1 MKILPI
7 LLSTATLLLA
17 NPTVEEIVQKSD
29 DIRNISGSMY
39 ERGHIVEY
47 KNARKVDSMT
57 IDIYAKEYGNGFKT
71 LVQIL
76 SPKKDKGKLILRSG
90 NKMWLYDPKSK
101 ATAQMSPQQRLMGQS
116 SSSDV
121 MSANFSNDYS
131 LKLVGAERIKNGA
144 KQYREAY
151 KIAMKAKS
159 TSVSYP
165 KVEYW
170 VDKENFRPI
179 MAKFYSAS
187 KHLLKK
193 SYYRKFKKVLGVMR
207 PTQVLII
214 DGVDASRATKLD
226 FSRIEK
232 RNIPSSWFSK
242 SYLPKFTG
250 K

>member
-1 MKILPI
+1 MKLLTTV
-7 LLSTATLLLA
+7 LLSTSIAFSMS
-17 NPTVEEIVQKSD
+17 VEEIVQKSD
-29 DIRNISGSMY
+29 DIRNVGGAMY

-57 IDIYAKEYGNGFKT
+57 IDIYAKEYGSGFKT

-90 NKMWLYDPKSK
+90 NKMWLYDPNSK

-116 SSSDV
+116 SSADV
-121 MSANFSNDYS
+121 MSANFSKDYK
-131 LKLVGAERIKNGA
+131 LKLIGTERIKNGD
-144 KQYREAY
+144 KKMREAY
-151 KIAMKAKS
+151 KIAMRAKS

-165 KVEYW
+165 RVEYW

-187 KHLLKK
+187 KKLLKK
-193 SYYRKFKKVLGVMR
+193 SYYRKYKNVLGMMR

-214 DGVDASRATKLD
+214 DGVDTRKATKLD
-226 FSRIEK
+226 FSK
-232 RNIPSSWFSK
+232 VKQMKIPDTWFK
-242 SYLPKFTG
+242 KTYLPKFKG